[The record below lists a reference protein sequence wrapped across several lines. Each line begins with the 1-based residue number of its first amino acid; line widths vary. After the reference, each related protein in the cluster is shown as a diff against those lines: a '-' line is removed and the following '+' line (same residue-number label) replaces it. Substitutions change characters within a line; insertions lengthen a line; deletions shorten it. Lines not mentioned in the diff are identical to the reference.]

1 LPDPDA
7 SFVHSKVGAI
17 SHQELMPES
26 PADPKADNLA
36 EDRGNDCGRD
46 QRPNIDAV
54 VSGGEKSGR
63 DQSRL
68 GRQRNAHAFERNE
81 CDDDPDAVVGYELSH
96 FVSPRRA
103 PILGRLFVTRTGTC
117 PIEREASSEF
127 LRV

>member
-54 VSGGEKSGR
+54 VSGGEKCGR
-63 DQSRL
+63 DQSSL
-68 GRQRNAHAFERNE
+68 GRQRNAHAFKRDE
-81 CDDDPDAVVGYELSH
+81 CHDNPDAVVGYELSH
-96 FVSPRRA
+96 FVSPRRGLPRA
-103 PILGRLFVTRTGTC
+103 DPRTAFRHAHANMR
-117 PIEREASSEF
+117 P
-127 LRV
+127 